1 MELNQT
7 VYQEDSGCHAAACV
21 VAQDED
27 QDASTQI
34 RDGEQEYDNVLQGQT
49 KGLFACLDGLVYF
62 FQQIFSCQDADGDD
76 VKDPLLENPNPQ
88 GQVQVETGSTD
99 LGANQNGPTAE
110 SRGLTQSV
118 TSELFRRPRGPKS
131 PGVNAGSGPQHN
143 FINS

>member
-7 VYQEDSGCHAAACV
+7 VYQEDSGCRSAACV

-27 QDASTQI
+27 QDASTQNT
-34 RDGEQEYDNVLQGQT
+34 DGEQEYDNVLQGQT
-49 KGLFACLDGLVYF
+49 KGLFSCLDGLVHF

-99 LGANQNGPTAE
+99 LGANQNGPTAG
-110 SRGLTQSV
+110 SRGVTQSV
-118 TSELFRRPRGPKS
+118 TSLFQELFRRPRGPKS

-143 FINS
+143 